1 MYIKLQINLA
11 SLLLIVA
18 AIVVIGS
25 NLYGLNQIRDLR
37 NTEVLTREINRAVL
51 DLSVLVSEFHSRRS
65 PRVVKQFENR
75 MRSLNEVLQQFNTA
89 LPEHRNLVSSMF
101 LKASI
106 LQETFNDMGRLDPTN
121 ALSPKQKERAQ
132 RVLMHTVLSSSQS
145 LAALSSRLSRS
156 FALRIDQIEN
166 GVLIGNLVAGA
177 IFMVIVFGLYAGFLV
192 SVLRPLLR
200 LRDSIM
206 QMASP
211 AQQDEAEKTEAR
223 NELEELSREFSRRH
237 EALQKAEKVLQERAL
252 DLERSNQELEQFAYV
267 ASHDLQ
273 EPLRA
278 VASYAQLLQKRM
290 SDKLDEKGEKYVQGL
305 VDGSMR
311 MQRLIE
317 AILAFSR
324 ITTKGEK
331 LLKVNCDHVLQDAM
345 ENLERKIEENDAV
358 IEPDIL
364 PEVMGDRIQLISLFQ
379 NLLGNAIKFRSE
391 AAPRIRIVVE
401 RDGDFWRFAFVDN
414 GIGMEME
421 YADRVFKIFQ
431 RLHNRTEYPGEGV
444 GLSFCKRIVERHGGH
459 IWLQSQLGEGT
470 TIFFTLKK
478 APNE

>member
-211 AQQDEAEKTEAR
+211 AQQEEAEKTEAR

-237 EALQKAEKVLQERAL
+237 EALQKAEKALQERAL

-391 AAPRIRIVVE
+391 ATPRIRIVVE

-421 YADRVFKIFQ
+421 YSDRVFKIFQ